1 MTVYFLDPGKEM
13 PTGHGSLKT
22 PGGQVR
28 ASGRAGRGPGQT
40 YVYVRGVD
48 VVRTGH
54 SVHRA
59 QNHPGMIVCGKT
71 RTDLR

>member
-28 ASGRAGRGPGQT
+28 ALGGEGARA
-40 YVYVRGVD
+40 
-48 VVRTGH
+48 
-54 SVHRA
+54 
-59 QNHPGMIVCGKT
+59 
-71 RTDLR
+71 DLRLCTRR

>member
-13 PTGHGSLKT
+13 PTGHGSLNT
-22 PGGQVR
+22 PGGQVC
-28 ASGRAGRGPGQT
+28 ASGGAGPGQT